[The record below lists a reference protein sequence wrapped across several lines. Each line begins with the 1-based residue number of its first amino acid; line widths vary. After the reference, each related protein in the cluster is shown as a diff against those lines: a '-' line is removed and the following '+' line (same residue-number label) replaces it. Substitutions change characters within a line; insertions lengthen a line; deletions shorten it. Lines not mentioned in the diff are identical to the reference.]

1 MAIAQRRPKT
11 CSCESSPRSRGEQRK
26 KNVWIFCF
34 GKKAGRRIGGLAMIP
49 RMILQGVLTLVLLSG
64 ASCVFA
70 DDNSAGNLI
79 VGGPC
84 TYKEY
89 KGHGHITAIKQ
100 KDPNDDSYEVR
111 FQFHPDGTISEPFAQ
126 VEGSELPLHRRGHKS
141 PRKQYLEKNG
151 IEVGKDFD
159 SVLHVI
165 VKGTCTPT
173 IFEFPSLAE

>member
-1 MAIAQRRPKT
+1 
-11 CSCESSPRSRGEQRK
+11 
-26 KNVWIFCF
+26 
-34 GKKAGRRIGGLAMIP
+34 MIP
-49 RMILQGVLTLVLLSG
+49 RMILQGVFTLVLLSG
-64 ASCVFA
+64 ACCVRA
-70 DDNSAGNLI
+70 DDNSAGSLI

-111 FQFHPDGTISEPFAQ
+111 FQFHPNDIISEPFARI
-126 VEGSELPLHRRGHKS
+126 EGRELLLHTKRLTS

-159 SVLHVI
+159 SILHVI